1 MKKMTKVL
9 AVLCALAMLLVV
21 AGCSSD
27 EDAGDNTS
35 TNGSKAES
43 QEADSADYNLIEDGK
58 LIMGTNA
65 EFPPFEYLE
74 GEEVVGV
81 DASLMKEVAMRL
93 GLTLEI
99 KNMEFDSLGAALDG
113 NQIDVIA
120 AGLTVDATRLETM
133 DFTEGYYD
141 ASQTIIVK
149 AGSEIKTKDDL
160 KDKRIGVQQG
170 TTGEKEAKAL
180 SPDGVS
186 SLANG
191 ALAVE
196 ALLSD
201 RVDAVIIDNNPA
213 LAYKTQHGDAIT
225 LIEGQFAA
233 EEYAV
238 AVKKGNKALLEAV
251 DNALAEMKEDGTFDK
266 LVGEFI
272 K

>member
-1 MKKMTKVL
+1 MKKVTKVL

-21 AGCSSD
+21 AGCSRD
-27 EDAGDNTS
+27 EDGDNTS
-35 TNGSKAES
+35 KNSSKSES
-43 QEADSADYNLIEDGK
+43 QGADKADYNLITDGK

-65 EFPPFEYLE
+65 EFPPFEYFE

-81 DASLMKEVAMRL
+81 DASLMKEVAKRL

-113 NQIDVIA
+113 NQIDLIA

-149 AGSEIKTKDDL
+149 ADSAIKTKDDL
-160 KDKRIGVQQG
+160 KGKKIGVQQG

-201 RVDAVIIDNNPA
+201 KVDAVIIDNNPA
-213 LAYKTQHGDAIT
+213 IAYKTQHGDAIT
-225 LIEGQFAA
+225 LIEGQFDA

-251 DNALAEMKEDGTFDK
+251 DKALADMKEDGTFDK
-266 LVGEFI
+266 LVGQFI

>member
-1 MKKMTKVL
+1 MKKVTKVL

-21 AGCSSD
+21 AGCS
-27 EDAGDNTS
+27 GDNYGLVTKGVL
-35 TNGSKAES
+35 T
-43 QEADSADYNLIEDGK
+43 
-58 LIMGTNA
+58 MGTNA

-74 GEEVVGV
+74 GETVVGL
-81 DASLMKEVAMRL
+81 DAALMEEVAERL
-93 GLTLEI
+93 DLTLEI
-99 KNMEFDSLGAALDG
+99 KNMEFNSLDSALNSG
-113 NQIDVIA
+113 KIDLIA

-133 DFTEGYYD
+133 DFTEGYYT
-141 ASQTIIVK
+141 AQQTIIVK
-149 AGSEIKTKDDL
+149 ADSEIKTKDDL
-160 KDKRIGVQQG
+160 KGKKIGVQQG
-170 TTGEKEAKAL
+170 TTGENEAKAL

-201 RVDAVIIDNNPA
+201 KVDAVIIDNNPA
-213 LAYKTQHGDAIT
+213 IAYKTQHGDAIT
-225 LIEGQFAA
+225 LIEGQFED

-251 DNALAEMKEDGTFDK
+251 DKALADMKEDGTFDK
-266 LVGEFI
+266 LVGQFI